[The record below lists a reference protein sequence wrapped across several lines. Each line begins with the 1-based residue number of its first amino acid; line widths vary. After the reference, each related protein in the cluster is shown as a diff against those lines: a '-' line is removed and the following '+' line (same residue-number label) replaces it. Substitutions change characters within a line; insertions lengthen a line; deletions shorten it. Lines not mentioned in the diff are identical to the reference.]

1 MNIMEKTID
10 RMVEIS
16 RQIDELH
23 AEYSTLEA
31 EIIKRFTEETENSK
45 CKAKEYESESGSVS
59 VAYADKVSVV
69 YDSMLSSIFGAAYS
83 DMVKEEKKYTL
94 SAPAKQ
100 LLAAIYKKEYIM
112 LDDDQSIEKAI
123 SDLPCDEKSIKV
135 LAKKIKGKSFKTDK
149 ANLMRYGGFDE
160 QTASDYAYMI
170 SEEANWCNF
179 RDMLRLDGRTSP
191 EKIAEVISCINSAVT
206 VDTSPKVTL
215 KAKD

>member
-16 RQIDELH
+16 RQIDQLH
-23 AEYSTLEA
+23 AEYNTLEA

-45 CKAKEYESESGSVS
+45 CKAKEYESGSGSVS
-59 VAYADKVSVV
+59 VSYADKVSVI
-69 YDSMLSSIFGAAYS
+69 YDSKLTAIFGATYS
-83 DMVKEEKKYTL
+83 DMVKEETKYSLT
-94 SAPAKQ
+94 APAKRIV
-100 LLAAIYKKEYIM
+100 AAIFKKEYMELDNDQNIEQQIM
-112 LDDDQSIEKAI
+112 K
-123 SDLPCDEKSIKV
+123 LPCDEKSKKV
-135 LAKKIKGKSFKTDK
+135 LVKKLRGKSFLTDK

-170 SEEANWCNF
+170 SEAANWCNF
-179 RDMLRLDGRTSP
+179 RDMLRFDGRTAP
-191 EKIAEVISCINSAVT
+191 DKIAEVISCINSAVT

>member
-10 RMVEIS
+10 RMVEIA

-23 AEYSTLEA
+23 AEYSALEA

-59 VAYADKVSVV
+59 VAYADKVSVI
-69 YDSMLSSIFGAAYS
+69 YNTKLPMIFGSAYS
-83 DMVKEEKKYTL
+83 DMVKEETKYTL
-94 SAPAKQ
+94 SAPAKKIV
-100 LLAAIYKKEYIM
+100 AAIFKKEYMELDNDQNIEQQIM
-112 LDDDQSIEKAI
+112 KLS
-123 SDLPCDEKSIKV
+123 CDEKAKKV
-135 LAKKIKGKSFKTDK
+135 LVKKLKGKSFLSDK
-149 ANLMRYGGFDE
+149 ANLMKYGGFDE

-170 SEEANWCNF
+170 SEAANWCNF
-179 RDMLRLDGRTSP
+179 RDMLRLDGRNVP
-191 EKIAEVISCINSAVT
+191 EKTAEVISCINSAVT